1 MCRVWEYT
9 YNRGRLW
16 HPTVTSLRLSGTL
29 HTSPQD
35 YLTPY
40 TYLWHPTP
48 TSREQDTLHT
58 PLPPYANLQRQS
70 LWGFLTSYVSREK
83 VIFIPYTRL
92 LQTFWHP
99 THTSSRLSETLYTPM
114 SPYTHLLEIFWHPAH
129 ISWRLCDT
137 LHTPLTP
144 YTRLWHP
151 HTEHLEPSKHKCDT
165 TCRVWKYTFNTCK
178 LWQPTHALLRLSDT
192 LHTPP

>member
-40 TYLWHPTP
+40 TYLWHPTY
-48 TSREQDTLHT
+48 TSKERDTLHT
-58 PLPPYANLQRQS
+58 PLTPYANHQRQC
-70 LWGFLTSYVSREK
+70 LWGFLTLYVSREK
-83 VIFIPYTRL
+83 VIFTPYTRL

-99 THTSSRLSETLYTPM
+99 THTSSRLSETLHTPM
-114 SPYTHLLEIFWHPAH
+114 TPYTHLLKIFWHPAH
-129 ISWRLCDT
+129 TFSRLSDI
-137 LHTPLTP
+137 LPSPLTP
-144 YTRLWHP
+144 TYR
-151 HTEHLEPSKHKCDT
+151 
-165 TCRVWKYTFNTCK
+165 TFRTNKT
-178 LWQPTHALLRLSDT
+178 
-192 LHTPP
+192 